1 MTDAKKQ
8 EMEMK
13 EAIRAHKKW
22 EQTIANCY
30 YCYDSETMPKDNLMW
45 LSSLLIMYSAL
56 GDHTYLIMCSK
67 MRLNGLHVQICP
79 LQHVWSQ
86 TECDE
91 DVMREIRRFQ
101 QALIAMARSLVTS
114 SPLSYA

>member
-13 EAIRAHKKW
+13 EAVKAHKKW

-30 YCYDSETMPKDNLMW
+30 YCYDSDTMPKDNLMSP
-45 LSSLLIMYSAL
+45 LPFHLIPSAL
-56 GDHTYLIMCSK
+56 GDHTYLTMCSK
-67 MRLNGLHVQICP
+67 MRLNGFHVQICP

-91 DVMREIRRFQ
+91 DVIREIRRFQ
-101 QALIAMARSLVTS
+101 QALAAMARSLVT
-114 SPLSYA
+114 PPQTVHA

>member
-1 MTDAKKQ
+1 M
-8 EMEMK
+8 
-13 EAIRAHKKW
+13 
-22 EQTIANCY
+22 
-30 YCYDSETMPKDNLMW
+30 
-45 LSSLLIMYSAL
+45 
-56 GDHTYLIMCSK
+56 
-67 MRLNGLHVQICP
+67 QICP